1 MRMAKRASS
10 KTGVA
15 DETASFQRPKTMVE
29 RAHAREL
36 GPKRAVNLTA
46 SAHYLNEAK
55 AMGLNLSEIFDTALR
70 AAVREAM
77 EREIAE
83 FAEWQNKNIAKHGLF
98 GAKWRSW

>member
-1 MRMAKRASS
+1 MA
-10 KTGVA
+10 
-15 DETASFQRPKTMVE
+15 E
-29 RAHAREL
+29 RARAREN

-70 AAVREAM
+70 AAVRTQI

-83 FAEWQNKNIAKHGLF
+83 FAEWQKKDIEEHGLWSDGIRLF
-98 GAKWRSW
+98 